1 MKGLHVKVIQFIE
14 QFYKFNK
21 ADTIKLFTEGMCYW
35 FTHILYERFKDE
47 AFCTIAYDPIGNH
60 FCCMIDTKFYDIT
73 GELIDES
80 IDWYSW
86 KLYQLREPE
95 ESSRIVIDCILKEQR
110 EAIWEN

>member
-1 MKGLHVKVIQFIE
+1 
-14 QFYKFNK
+14 
-21 ADTIKLFTEGMCYW
+21 
-35 FTHILYERFKDE
+35 
-47 AFCTIAYDPIGNH
+47 
-60 FCCMIDTKFYDIT
+60 MIDTKFYDIT
-73 GELIDES
+73 GELIDKS